1 MHARSGDAHAAGG
14 RSCTCLLATALLQG
28 MAAAAAVCAAR
39 VHPSAAGAA
48 ALAAA
53 ALALPMAHPVAP
65 PATVSCTSPPQDQ
78 GKSKIAFVDV
88 AAPDYDP
95 AQNGGISFEKA
106 MEAS

>member
-1 MHARSGDAHAAGG
+1 
-14 RSCTCLLATALLQG
+14 
-28 MAAAAAVCAAR
+28 MAAAFAVCAAR
-39 VHPSAAGAA
+39 GVSISCWRCRSGAA
-48 ALAAA
+48 ALA
-53 ALALPMAHPVAP
+53 LLMAHPVAP

-78 GKSKIAFVDV
+78 GKGKIAFVDV